1 MAKTSLMQG
10 MLIAL
15 ILSVVSI
22 PLMLGLTVLGL
33 GMANQVLMAILA
45 GVYLAYMLAQSTS
58 RVGRATLSV
67 VSVAVLVGA
76 CFWGASTWLVMLL
89 AVGLIWLVR
98 SLLNYASL
106 VPVIMDGLLCVV
118 SVGCAVGAL
127 IVTGNVFLTVW
138 SFFLPQALCVFIP
151 RRLKRSGRWCAS
163 MRAKAKQEANA
174 DKFARAH
181 RAAEEAIR
189 CLAQCAAE

>member
-33 GMANQVLMAILA
+33 GMANQVLTAILA
-45 GVYLAYMLAQSTS
+45 GVYLAYMLVQSTS
-58 RVGRATLSV
+58 RVGRATLGV
-67 VSVAVLVGA
+67 MSVAVLVGA

-174 DKFARAH
+174 GKFAQAH

-189 CLAQCAAE
+189 CLAQCVAG

>member
-22 PLMLGLTVLGL
+22 PLMLALTVLGL
-33 GMANQVLMAILA
+33 SMANQVLMAILTC
-45 GVYLAYMLAQSTS
+45 VYLAYMLAKSTS
-58 RVGRATLSV
+58 RVGRATLGV
-67 VSVAVLVGA
+67 VNLAVLVGA

-98 SLLNYASL
+98 SLLNYSSL

-118 SVGCAVGAL
+118 SLGCAVGVL

-138 SFFLPQALCVFIP
+138 SFFLPQALVVFIP
-151 RRLKRSGRWCAS
+151 RRLERSGAWHAS
-163 MRAKAKQEANA
+163 MSAKAKQEANA
-174 DKFARAH
+174 DKFDRAH

-189 CLAQCAAE
+189 CLAQCVAG